1 MEKENKMYSFEIVD
15 KAISTTAIGFSCG
28 PESFKE
34 KLKEL
39 PEEIQSV
46 IIASVLAGYLVFH
59 AQVKAGTSKLSEI
72 EKKGLTKEDI
82 DMFVNDIINKLFKG
96 KQQS

>member
-15 KAISTTAIGFSCG
+15 KAISTVALGFSCG

-46 IIASVLAGYLVFH
+46 IIAAVLAGYFVLH
-59 AQVKAGTSKLSEI
+59 ARVKAETSKLSES
-72 EKKGLTKEDI
+72 EKKSPTKEDI
-82 DMFVNDIINKLFKG
+82 DMFVNDITNKLFKG
-96 KQQS
+96 K